1 MLFFIVTK
9 SYRILGS
16 VSQYSQYNVYVYKIR
31 VALREIHKKKFDR
44 TSLKNLK
51 SYFLSI
57 PEEKFALLLVQK

>member
-16 VSQYSQYNVYVYKIR
+16 VSQYNVYVYKIR